1 MMRPLLTITLAACVA
16 ADVHNVDAPT
26 LGAFL
31 ESAGDKL
38 IILDFY
44 APWCG
49 HCQRLEP
56 VLTKFALDHP
66 EVAVGKVDATKRINE
81 KLADEHG
88 ADSYPTLRFRRS
100 GSTEFVD
107 YDGRETRRGLSCSR
121 RVYKS
126 RPSRD

>member
-1 MMRPLLTITLAACVA
+1 MLRTLVALAACVTA
-16 ADVHNVDAPT
+16 EVHNVDAPT

-56 VLTKFALDHP
+56 VLTQFAQDHP
-66 EVAVGKVDATKRINE
+66 DVAVGE
-81 KLADEHG
+81 SGCDETHQ
-88 ADSYPTLRFRRS
+88 
-100 GSTEFVD
+100 
-107 YDGRETRRGLSCSR
+107 REAR
-121 RVYKS
+121 
-126 RPSRD
+126 